1 MITNSEN
8 HRPRLSAASAEVRG
22 AVRAALPVSGLVLV
36 GLSGGPDSL
45 ALASATAFEARKAGI
60 DAGVVIVNHGLQK
73 GSAEVAEKAA
83 AQARALGL
91 APVVIRKVTVDE
103 NASQG
108 LEAAAR
114 DARYAAFESAA
125 AELGASHILLA
136 HTMDDQAETVL
147 LGLARG
153 SGPKSIAG
161 MREERISVG
170 GTGGQSARYLRPL
183 LGIRKATLLQMCV
196 DEGLEPWHDPHNTD
210 PKFLRV
216 KIRTEVIPYLEEN
229 LSPGIIEALA
239 RTAAIIDEDATALEE
254 QIEEQIEDIVE
265 IAEAGI
271 SISVPWLRANPV
283 AIRHRTIRMVVQA
296 EFGVSISRERT
307 LAVAALIDS
316 SGEQKRVELPG
327 VVATRRKD
335 KLIFQASN

>member
-22 AVRAALPVSGLVLV
+22 AVRATLPASGLVLV
-36 GLSGGPDSL
+36 ALSGGPDSL
-45 ALASATAFEARKAGI
+45 ALASATAFEAKKAGI
-60 DAGVVIVNHGLQK
+60 GAGAVIVNHGLQK

-161 MREERISVG
+161 MREERGSAG
-170 GTGGQSARYLRPL
+170 AKSARYLRPL
-183 LGIRKATLLQMCV
+183 LGIRKSTLLQMCV
-196 DEGLEPWHDPHNTD
+196 DEGLDPWQDPHNTD

-216 KIRTEVIPYLEEN
+216 KIRTEVIPFLEEN

>member
-22 AVRAALPVSGLVLV
+22 AVRAALPANGLVLV

-60 DAGVVIVNHGLQK
+60 DAGVVIVDHGLQN
-73 GSAEVAEKAA
+73 GSSEVAEKAA
-83 AQARALGL
+83 AQAMVLGL
-91 APVVIRKVTVDE
+91 APVVIRKVTVDKDS
-103 NASQG
+103 NQG
-108 LEAAAR
+108 PEAAAR
-114 DARYAAFESAA
+114 DARYAAFESVA

-161 MREERISVG
+161 MREERGSAGVK
-170 GTGGQSARYLRPL
+170 SARYLRPL

-196 DEGLEPWHDPHNTD
+196 DEGLEPWHDPHNTE